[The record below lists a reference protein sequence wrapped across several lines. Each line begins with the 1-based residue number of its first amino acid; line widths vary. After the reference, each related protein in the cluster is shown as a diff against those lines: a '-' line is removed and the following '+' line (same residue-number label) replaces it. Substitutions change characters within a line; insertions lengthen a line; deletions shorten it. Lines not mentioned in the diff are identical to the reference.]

1 MIVAFKH
8 EDMSSRHVG
17 KFYHDLESFA
27 RAEFD
32 IKITDEGHILINGD
46 RNSITYILGDG
57 TDNTYTKEEA
67 IHYYCESK
75 QFKAYAKSRFW
86 TAYLIKEKLI

>member
-1 MIVAFKH
+1 MVIAFKH
-8 EDMSSRHVG
+8 EDMSSRHLC
-17 KFYHDLESFA
+17 KFYRNLESFA
-27 RAEFD
+27 MTEFD

-67 IHYYCESK
+67 IHYYCTSK

-86 TAYLIKEKLI
+86 TVYLIKEKIL